1 MNPEIIVTVLCGL
14 AILVGVAGIVIP
26 VLPGSILIGLSLLAW
41 ALWGGAGTTGWVV
54 FGVGLALVLAGM
66 AASAVLTGRKLK
78 EHRIPSRSVVTGLVF
93 GVAGMFLIPVVGL
106 FVGFAAGLLLS
117 ESHRTRDFRTAMTT
131 SWAALKATGVGMLV
145 GIRLPMGGL
154 FWWPY
159 GAGHARERHR
169 VVEDAA
175 ERPLRAVLE
184 QGAALL
190 VVEIGDEGVQLL
202 GAWRVE
208 VETGFRA
215 LLVVHGGVGHGSS
228 S

>member
-1 MNPEIIVTVLCGL
+1 MNPEIVVTILCGL

-54 FGVGLALVLAGM
+54 FGIGLALVLAGM

-78 EHRIPSRSVVTGLVF
+78 QHSVPGRSVVAGLVF

-117 ESHRTRDFRTAMTT
+117 ELHRTRVWRTAVAS

-145 GIRLPMGGL
+145 EFGL
-154 FWWPY
+154 ACLAVSTWVIGVW
-159 GAGHARERHR
+159 
-169 VVEDAA
+169 VAA
-175 ERPLRAVLE
+175 A
-184 QGAALL
+184 
-190 VVEIGDEGVQLL
+190 
-202 GAWRVE
+202 
-208 VETGFRA
+208 
-215 LLVVHGGVGHGSS
+215 S
-228 S
+228 